1 MKFLLNMNVP
11 RELGSMLASAGHQC
25 RHAGDIGLARATDG
39 VILARAKRQR
49 ECVITHD
56 LDYGQLLAFSGDR
69 GPSVV
74 LFRLRRA
81 DTKLMFQRLTAV
93 WKEIE
98 RDLASGAIVTIEES
112 ARRVRRLPISRNN

>member
-1 MKFLLNMNVP
+1 
-11 RELGSMLASAGHQC
+11 MLAAAGHQWL
-25 RHAGDIGLARATDG
+25 HAGDIGLARASDAT
-39 VILARAKRQR
+39 ILARAKRQG

-69 GPSVV
+69 APSVV

-81 DTKLMFQRLTAV
+81 DTRIMFERLTAV

-98 RDLASGAIVTIEES
+98 EDVASGAIITVEE
-112 ARRVRRLPISRNN
+112 AIRRVRRLPISRNN